1 MIISLKDQ
9 LCRISFF
16 SVESSVIYVQV
27 IWSAAKIVIGHWE
40 EYLMCNHYLNGK
52 DKNVLYSIREYSVD
66 TREEIKIDKYVCN
79 WRNKMKLGPPKPEV
93 EGWKLVEKTAG
104 KGHCLLNLVKG
115 VTMEK

>member
-1 MIISLKDQ
+1 
-9 LCRISFF
+9 
-16 SVESSVIYVQV
+16 
-27 IWSAAKIVIGHWE
+27 
-40 EYLMCNHYLNGK
+40 MCNHYLNGK

-66 TREEIKIDKYVCN
+66 TREKIKIDKYVCN